1 LFFLS
6 TPEATE
12 VMYGADNIID
22 KTLKAFQELKY
33 CMDGCWDSSGPSV
46 VITTEPI
53 RKALKELIKRG
64 ISTRYITDI
73 NKDNFPYCKMMAD
86 DGHLAGIKSN
96 FSIMDRLEYVAT
108 IVTREERP
116 FMEAIVSNLK
126 QIEDTF

>member
-1 LFFLS
+1 MFFLS

-53 RKALKELIKRG
+53 RKALKELIKKG
-64 ISTRYITDI
+64 ISTRY
-73 NKDNFPYCKMMAD
+73 N
-86 DGHLAGIKSN
+86 
-96 FSIMDRLEYVAT
+96 T
-108 IVTREERP
+108 ILRRIISR
-116 FMEAIVSNLK
+116 IVK
-126 QIEDTF
+126 